1 MRNKAHL
8 PDIQINK
15 TAYILLRGPMTD
27 SKKKYKIVK
36 YSNGVSKEIDDDVVT
51 EYSLHVV
58 LNGKPFVT
66 LLCTPHS
73 LKELVIGFL
82 FSEGIIGSY
91 DDIKSVDLD
100 EIKGKVY
107 IEVSNEDVFSYAGE
121 YLLAHKTITTGCGK
135 NRTIAFNVMSLAN
148 KIENGIAL
156 DPDKIL
162 KLINEFSK
170 SSELFISTGGVH
182 SCALCSYDEILY
194 FEEDIGRHNAMDKL
208 SGSVLIN
215 KIYAGDKIILTTG
228 RISSEIITK
237 AAKIGIPVLV
247 SRSAPTDAAIE
258 MALQLNIT
266 LIGFARGQSLNI
278 YT

>member
-1 MRNKAHL
+1 
-8 PDIQINK
+8 
-15 TAYILLRGPMTD
+15 
-27 SKKKYKIVK
+27 
-36 YSNGVSKEIDDDVVT
+36 
-51 EYSLHVV
+51 
-58 LNGKPFVT
+58 
-66 LLCTPHS
+66 
-73 LKELVIGFL
+73 
-82 FSEGIIGSY
+82 
-91 DDIKSVDLD
+91 
-100 EIKGKVY
+100 
-107 IEVSNEDVFSYAGE
+107 
-121 YLLAHKTITTGCGK
+121 
-135 NRTIAFNVMSLAN
+135 MSLAN

-156 DPDKIL
+156 DPAKIL
-162 KLINEFSK
+162 KLVNEFSK

-208 SGSVLIN
+208 SGSVLVN
-215 KIYAGDKIILTTG
+215 KIYAGNKIILTTG